1 LCGLPGDT
9 QSRILECGVGFE
21 RHPFR
26 DVVHS
31 FDLFVE
37 ASRMP
42 HTTSFFLKA
51 SLAGLMVVAIAE
63 APAASA

>member
-1 LCGLPGDT
+1 
-9 QSRILECGVGFE
+9 
-21 RHPFR
+21 
-26 DVVHS
+26 VHS